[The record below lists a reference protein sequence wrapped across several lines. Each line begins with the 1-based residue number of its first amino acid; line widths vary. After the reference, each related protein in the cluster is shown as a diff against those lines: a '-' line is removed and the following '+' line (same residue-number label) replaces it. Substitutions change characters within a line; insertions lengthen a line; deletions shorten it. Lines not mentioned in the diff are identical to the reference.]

1 MLYQVISVVGATLI
15 LLAYYANQKHW
26 TKPDDPLYNIL
37 NLAGAGLLGWIAVVD
52 QRLGFILLEV
62 VWAAV
67 AVPPLLRAVVRNDR
81 GTPHPS

>member
-1 MLYQVISVVGATLI
+1 VLYQVISVVGAALI
-15 LLAYYANQKHW
+15 LLAYYANQKRW

-67 AVPPLLRAVVRNDR
+67 AVPPLLRAVVRNNR

>member
-1 MLYQVISVVGATLI
+1 MLYQAVSVVGATLI
-15 LLAYYANQKHW
+15 LLAYYANQKRW

-52 QRLGFILLEV
+52 QRLGFILLEGL
-62 VWAAV
+62 WAAA

>member
-1 MLYQVISVVGATLI
+1 MLYQVVSVVGATLI

-52 QRLGFILLEV
+52 QRLGFILLEAL
-62 VWAAV
+62 WAAV
-67 AVPPLLRAVVRNDR
+67 AVPPLLRAALRSDR